1 MQAEFEAKSTEKE
14 RRWLLIERRAR
25 NGGADST
32 QETSNS
38 HLDLVKKGE
47 LIKSQSE
54 NLETFFKDSPMLK
67 ARFEPLPRLGPI
79 HRFCHKIFISFA
91 SLNLQ
96 GREQFRSI
104 SN

>member
-54 NLETFFKDSPMLK
+54 NLKTFFKDSPMLK
-67 ARFEPLPRLGPI
+67 ARFEPTPRLGPI
-79 HRFCHKIFISFA
+79 SPIS
-91 SLNLQ
+91 S
-96 GREQFRSI
+96 
-104 SN
+104 